1 MSMTLTARFETRRE
15 AEMAVERLVQEQGVE
30 RSDIFISAE
39 GDENTAGEEQAGS
52 DSQAGEPSPERRDDA
67 ALNGRILVSVD
78 IEDDDRAAVV
88 RAAFK
93 EFDARDV
100 AQD

>member
-39 GDENTAGEEQAGS
+39 GDANTAGEEPAGADLQAARPVPGP
-52 DSQAGEPSPERRDDA
+52 ATTRR
-67 ALNGRILVSVD
+67 
-78 IEDDDRAAVV
+78 
-88 RAAFK
+88 
-93 EFDARDV
+93 
-100 AQD
+100 

>member
-15 AEMAVERLVQEQGVE
+15 AEMAFERLVQEQGVE

-39 GDENTAGEEQAGS
+39 GDANTAGEEPAGA
-52 DSQAGEPSPERRDDA
+52 DSQAGQPSPEGRDDA

-78 IEDDDRAAVV
+78 IQDDDRAALV

>member
-1 MSMTLTARFETRRE
+1 MTLTARFETRRE

>member
-39 GDENTAGEEQAGS
+39 GDQNTAGEEPAGS
-52 DSQAGEPSPERRDDA
+52 DLQAGDPSPERRDDA
-67 ALNGRILVSVD
+67 ALKGRILVSVD
-78 IEDDDRAAVV
+78 IQDDDRAAVV